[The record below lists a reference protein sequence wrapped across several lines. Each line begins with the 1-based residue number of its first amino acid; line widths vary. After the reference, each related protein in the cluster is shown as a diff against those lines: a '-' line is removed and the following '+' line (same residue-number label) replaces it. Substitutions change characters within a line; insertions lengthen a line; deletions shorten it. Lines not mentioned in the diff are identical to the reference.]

1 MNRESEEREM
11 LMKRLLG
18 MAVVAM
24 VAIWANTAFAAETF
38 KIGLI
43 ASFTGAF
50 ATWGSQFQNAIEA
63 FQAINGKTVKG
74 PKGEDIE
81 VQIIYRDAA
90 SAGPDKAKQ
99 LAEELFLRDKVKMLS
114 GFELS
119 PHAMAVGEM
128 ATQTKTPVVI
138 MNAATSSITRGS
150 PYYVRTSVTIP
161 QWSSSMGK
169 WAAQN
174 GIKKAYT
181 IVSDYAPG
189 YDAETY
195 FQKAFKEGGGEIVG
209 STRTPIQETN
219 FAAYMERVLQE
230 KPDAL
235 YMFQPG
241 GSPSIAFVK
250 AFVERGLKQ
259 AGIKLLGNG
268 EFAELYLPNFS
279 DDVIGTVSVNHY
291 TETNDLPE
299 NKVMRDQLR
308 KMFGD
313 KGVTDVAS
321 VAAWDG
327 INLIYT
333 ALHEVGASAEGLAYI
348 DAIKGKTLKSPR
360 GPIMIDPE
368 ERDIVQ
374 NIYIRRIEKKDGK
387 LTNVDIATFPMV
399 KDPWKL
405 DNPVKK

>member
-1 MNRESEEREM
+1 
-11 LMKRLLG
+11 MKSRIGL
-18 MAVVAM
+18 AAAA
-24 VAIWANTAFAAETF
+24 AIAFSVSTASAETF

-43 ASFTGAF
+43 ASYTGAF
-50 ATWGSQFQNAIEA
+50 ATWGTQFQNAIEA
-63 FQAINGKTVKG
+63 FQAIHGKSVKG

-81 VQIIYRDAA
+81 VQFLYRDAA

-99 LAEELFLRDKVKMLS
+99 LAEELIVRDKVNMLA

-119 PHAMAVGEM
+119 PHAMAVGDL
-128 ATQTKTPVVI
+128 ANQAKVPVVI

-161 QWSSSMGK
+161 QWSSTIGK
-169 WAAQN
+169 WAAAN

-195 FQKAFKEGGGEIVG
+195 FHKAFKAGGGEIIG
-209 STRTPIQETN
+209 SARSPIQETN
-219 FAAYMERVLQE
+219 FAAYMERALQA

-250 AFVERGLKQ
+250 AFSERGLKQ
-259 AGIKLLGNG
+259 AGIQLLGNG

-279 DDVIGTVSVNHY
+279 DEVIGTITVNHY
-291 TETNDLPE
+291 TETNTLPE
-299 NKVMRDQLR
+299 NVEMRGQLR

-313 KGVTDVAS
+313 KGNTDVAS

-327 INLIYT
+327 TNLIYT
-333 ALHEVGASAEGLAYI
+333 ALQEVGASAEGLKYI
-348 DAIKGKTLKSPR
+348 DAMKGKTIKSPR

-374 NIYIRRIEKKDGK
+374 NIYLRRIEKKNGK
-387 LTNVDIATFPMV
+387 LENVDFYTEPMV
-399 KDPWKL
+399 KDPWKI
-405 DNPVKK
+405 DNPPKK